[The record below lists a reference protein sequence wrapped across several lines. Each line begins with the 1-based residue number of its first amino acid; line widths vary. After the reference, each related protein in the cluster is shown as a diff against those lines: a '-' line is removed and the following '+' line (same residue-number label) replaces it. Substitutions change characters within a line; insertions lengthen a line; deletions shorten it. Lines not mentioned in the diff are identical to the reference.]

1 MTNRG
6 KADLTDH
13 DRAVEALRIQFGKN
27 LPHDQMIHTNPGP
40 KKTKGVEGRSGTIWP
55 DILVFKTWAAEKT
68 VVPKGA
74 LVGIAEVEEEVTTA
88 VVDQWK
94 DYSELTEKFQIAVPP
109 ESCEDARDA
118 IKKEGIRVRKVL
130 SWRIVNGAVAL
141 GDCPQKPRIEDVPA
155 AAVSV

>member
-1 MTNRG
+1 MLATM
-6 KADLTDH
+6 TDH
-13 DRAVEALRIQFGKN
+13 DKAVEVLRRRFGKN
-27 LPHDQMIHTNPGP
+27 LLPDQMIHANPGP
-40 KKTKGVEGRSGTIWP
+40 KKTKGVDGRSGTLWP

-74 LVGIAEVEEEVTTA
+74 LVGIAEVEEEVTSA

-118 IKKEGIRVRKVL
+118 IKKERIGVTKVL
-130 SWRIVNGAVAL
+130 SWRIVNGDVEL
-141 GDCPQKPRIEDVPA
+141 GECPQRPRIEEVT
-155 AAVSV
+155 AAVG